1 MAQSIILLINR
12 LIAVGLIF
20 SNYFYPNMAVK
31 KLQLIIGIASYE

>member
-31 KLQLIIGIASYE
+31 KFITGIASYE